1 MLVRDR
7 MSRKVIGIERQRPTA
22 EARALMQ
29 KHDIRQLPVIHQE
42 RLVGIV
48 TDRDLRSAPASAE
61 TVADVMTPKPAVI
74 GPNAPVDEAARLLR
88 AHKIGALPVV
98 ENGKLIGILAGSDV
112 LDAFVDLSGVAEP
125 TYHVILTAADVPDAE
140 RQIRR
145 VIEQERGELKW
156 LHRDKRQRPPQLHL
170 RLKARRIDDIV
181 TELEAAGFEVCGVV
195 GSSAKGRR

>member
-7 MSRKVIGIERQRPTA
+7 MSRKVISVQRQDPIAATRT
-22 EARALMQ
+22 LMH
-29 KHDIRQLPVIHQE
+29 KHGVRQFPVVQQE

-48 TDRDLRSAPASAE
+48 TDRDLRSAPASAK
-61 TVADVMTPKPAVI
+61 TVSEVMTSKPTTV
-74 GPNAPVDEAARLLR
+74 GPDVAVDEAARLLR
-88 AHKIGALPVV
+88 THKIGALPVV
-98 ENGKLIGILAGSDV
+98 ENGTLIGILAGADV

-125 TYHVILTAADVPDAE
+125 TYHVILTATDVADAE

-145 VIEQERGELKW
+145 IVEQERGELKW
-156 LHRDKRQRPPQLHL
+156 IHHDKRQRPPQVHL

-181 TELEAAGFEVCGVV
+181 TELEAVGFEVAGVV

>member
-7 MSRKVIGIERQRPTA
+7 MSRKVISVQRQDPIA
-22 EARALMQ
+22 AARALMQ
-29 KHDIRQLPVIHQE
+29 KHGVRQFPVVQEE

-48 TDRDLRSAPASAE
+48 TDRDLRSAPASAKIVSE
-61 TVADVMTPKPAVI
+61 VMTSKPTTV
-74 GPNAPVDEAARLLR
+74 GPDVAEDEAARLLR
-88 AHKIGALPVV
+88 THKIGALPVV
-98 ENGKLIGILAGSDV
+98 DNGKLIGILAGSDV

-145 VIEQERGELKW
+145 IVEQEHGELKW
-156 LHRDKRQRPPQLHL
+156 IHRDKSQRPPRVHL
-170 RLKARRIDDIV
+170 RLKARRVDDIV
-181 TELEAAGFEVCGVV
+181 TELEAVGFEVAGVV

>member
-7 MSRKVIGIERQRPTA
+7 MSRKVISVQRQDPIA
-22 EARALMQ
+22 AARALMQ
-29 KHDIRQLPVIHQE
+29 KHGVRQFPVVQDE

-48 TDRDLRSAPASAE
+48 TDRDLRSAPASAKIVSE
-61 TVADVMTPKPAVI
+61 VMTSKPTTV
-74 GPNAPVDEAARLLR
+74 GPDVAVDEAARLLR
-88 AHKIGALPVV
+88 THKIGALPVV
-98 ENGKLIGILAGSDV
+98 DNGKLIGILAGSDV

-145 VIEQERGELKW
+145 IVEQEHGELKW
-156 LHRDKRQRPPQLHL
+156 IHRDKSQRPPRVHL
-170 RLKARRIDDIV
+170 RHKARRVDDIV
-181 TELEAAGFEVCGVV
+181 TELEAVGFEVAGVV